1 MMHDQFY
8 KPLELDFFQYKE
20 KIMSLF
26 KKSFSDATIP
36 RSGRFQ
42 NTSLLEKSLWKRFD
56 LEQKKLCGKKT
67 FACLVGY
74 FEPNLSTVEK
84 LLGDVG
90 VQKTALFTDIPQVY
104 DSITRP
110 CNNKIHQHDFSHV
123 IINLDSFHCLES
135 GIDIL
140 LDFRKA
146 FKSARI
152 ILTSE
157 HAVKNDFGDE
167 KSSICDVTLS
177 LPLNSTTLNL
187 AINFG

>member
-1 MMHDQFY
+1 MLPF
-8 KPLELDFFQYKE
+8 LDLVDFRIQVYW
-20 KIMSLF
+20 
-26 KKSFSDATIP
+26 KKAYGSALIWS
-36 RSGRFQ
+36 R
-42 NTSLLEKSLWKRFD
+42 
-56 LEQKKLCGKKT
+56 KKLCGKKT
-67 FACLVGY
+67 FAYLVGY

-135 GIDIL
+135 GIGYSIRFL
-140 LDFRKA
+140 EKA